1 MVQVSLRIPQG
12 AGLVVW
18 QGDAIIAVEKNP
30 FDSETLGALLGP
42 QALLQVDFQNA
53 EYGA

>member
-1 MVQVSLRIPQG
+1 
-12 AGLVVW
+12 VVW
-18 QGDAIIAVEKNP
+18 QGDAIIAVEKKP
-30 FDSETLGALLGP
+30 FEPETLGSLLGP